1 MFLSLNH
8 TIQLEW
14 SECKEILPK
23 FWWFHLFL
31 SFPNSFK
38 RTGCSS
44 RKAEERLKVE
54 HEKKLQVMRC
64 ADGFYHLGGGLFQ
77 IFVYVHPLNWGR
89 CSPILTNIFFQMGWF
104 NHQLVILLLTYLI
117 KFHRKCENRVEVGN
131 VLYYFAMFLWL
142 LYGCF

>member
-14 SECKEILPK
+14 SKCKEILPK

-31 SFPNSFK
+31 SFPYSFK
-38 RTGCSS
+38 GTNVHVPQGWRAIESRTWEEVASDEVRWWMFFSS
-44 RKAEERLKVE
+44 RWWQLK
-54 HEKKLQVMRC
+54 
-64 ADGFYHLGGGLFQ
+64 YLFMFTPK
-77 IFVYVHPLNWGR
+77 IGEDE
-89 CSPILTNIFFQMGWF
+89 PILTKIFQMGWF

-131 VLYYFAMFLWL
+131 VLYYFTMCLWL